1 MQEDLRQVTDL
12 ERDLWEYLKKTE
24 KPIVLYGMGNG
35 ADKIVSV
42 LKAKGI
48 DFKGIFASSGFVRN
62 KIVYG
67 LPIES
72 YSALKE
78 RFGEMIV
85 LLSFG
90 THRADVMEN
99 IKKIGEEQELYAP
112 EVPVVGQG
120 LFDKEY
126 YEENREEFEKI
137 YSLLA
142 DEKSKET
149 FRNIINYK
157 ISGKID
163 YLTECEADP
172 LEPYESFLNNRGNE
186 TILDLGAYNGD
197 TALEFSSVFPD
208 YSKIIA
214 VEPDKKTF
222 KKLLLNTENL
232 QDIDCHN
239 ICVSDFT
246 GKGFFLMNGG
256 RNSLVGDGEETD
268 FTTVD
273 DLVGKENITLIKMD
287 VEGEEAKAIRGAKET
302 VLKNKPRLIIS
313 AYHRTEDFLQLPK
326 EVLGI
331 RKDYKIY
338 MRHFPSF
345 PAWDTVYYFI

>member
-246 GKGFFLMNGG
+246 GKGLFLMNGG

>member
-1 MQEDLRQVTDL
+1 M
-12 ERDLWEYLKKTE
+12 ERDLWENLKKTN

-42 LKAKGI
+42 LESEEI
-48 DFKGIFASSGFVRN
+48 EFKGIFASDGFVR
-62 KIVYG
+62 KKQVYG

-72 YSALKE
+72 YSALKD

-90 THRADVMEN
+90 THRAEVMEN
-99 IKKIGEEQELYAP
+99 IKKINHEQELYAP
-112 EVPVVGQG
+112 EVPVVGKG
-120 LFDKEY
+120 LFNKEY
-126 YEENREEFEKI
+126 YEENKGEFEKI

-142 DEKSKET
+142 DEKSKKP
-149 FRNIINYK
+149 FQNIIKYK

-163 YLTECEADP
+163 YLTECEADTK
-172 LEPYESFLNNRGNE
+172 EPYTSFLNNRGNE
-186 TILDLGAYNGD
+186 VILDLGAYNGD
-197 TALEFSSVFPD
+197 TALKFSSVFPD

-232 QDIDCHN
+232 RDIDCYN
-239 ICVSDFT
+239 ICISDFS
-246 GKGFFLMNGG
+246 GKGGFLMNGG
-256 RNSLVGDGEETD
+256 RNSLVGEGEETD

-273 DLVGKENITLIKMD
+273 DLAGEEKITLIKMD
-287 VEGEEAKAIRGAKET
+287 VEGEEAKAIKGAKET
-302 VLKNKPRLIIS
+302 ILKNKPRLIIS
-313 AYHRTEDFLQLPK
+313 AYHRTEDFLNLPK
-326 EVLGI
+326 EVFGI
-331 RKDYKIY
+331 RDDYKIY
-338 MRHFPSF
+338 MRHFPSI